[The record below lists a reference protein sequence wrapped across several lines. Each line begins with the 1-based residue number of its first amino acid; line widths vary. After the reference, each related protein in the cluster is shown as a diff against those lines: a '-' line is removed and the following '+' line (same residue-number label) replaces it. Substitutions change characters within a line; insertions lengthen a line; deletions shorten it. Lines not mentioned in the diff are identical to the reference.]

1 MSFFMPI
8 NHNWTQQSKKKLV
21 KFNFYES
28 ILVKILN
35 LIFHVKI
42 LNQLLFSISPNK
54 ARERSY
60 LTSQYS
66 LHMTEVETLFGDIYN
81 SIL

>member
-54 ARERSY
+54 VRERSY